1 MKRSTTIL
9 ASAALVA
16 ASLTVAPAAFAD
28 NSVTQ
33 TVTGGSRTA
42 SAAAVTLPGLATA
55 HTQQVNTGSMTVTAD
70 DSTGTGAGWAV
81 TEQVSALVY
90 SGSAGG
96 TDIPA
101 SNLAISGVDAVTATA
116 GQTIDITGTDAL
128 PTGPQSANITSGVS
142 GTLDAPVTVL
152 VAGAGFGQGTYTVPV
167 NLSLTV
173 PAESRVGT
181 YTGTLT
187 TTISAAP

>member
-1 MKRSTTIL
+1 
-9 ASAALVA
+9 VA
-16 ASLTVAPAAFAD
+16 AP
-28 NSVTQ
+28 
-33 TVTGGSRTA
+33 
-42 SAAAVTLPGLATA
+42 
-55 HTQQVNTGSMTVTAD
+55 
-70 DSTGTGAGWAV
+70 
-81 TEQVSALVY
+81 
-90 SGSAGG
+90 
-96 TDIPA
+96 
-101 SNLAISGVDAVTATA
+101 A
-116 GQTIDITGTDAL
+116 GQAIDGTGTDAL

-167 NLSLTV
+167 NLSLAV